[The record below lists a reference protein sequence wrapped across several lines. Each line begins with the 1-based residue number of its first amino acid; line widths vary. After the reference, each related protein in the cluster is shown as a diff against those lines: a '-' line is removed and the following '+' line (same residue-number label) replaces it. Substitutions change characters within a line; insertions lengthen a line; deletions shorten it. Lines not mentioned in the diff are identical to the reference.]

1 MNSYKPACENSID
14 EAMIP
19 FKGRSSMKQYMPKK
33 PIKRGFKIRVRADAS
48 TGFTCQFEMYTG
60 RQSDSEPEIGLGGHV
75 VKRLSR
81 TLSGKAYHL
90 YCDNFLQVSHCLRI
104 CSRREFTLVEL

>member
-1 MNSYKPACENSID
+1 MNSYNPGCENSID
-14 EAMIP
+14 EAVIP

-33 PIKRGFKIRVRADAS
+33 PIKRGFKIWVRADAS

>member
-33 PIKRGFKIRVRADAS
+33 PIKRGFKIWVRADAS
-48 TGFTCQFEMYTG
+48 QLVLRVSSKCTLDVSQ
-60 RQSDSEPEIGLGGHV
+60 
-75 VKRLSR
+75 
-81 TLSGKAYHL
+81 TLSQKSA
-90 YCDNFLQVSHCLRI
+90 
-104 CSRREFTLVEL
+104 LVDML